1 MKRVKGRKRAAPSRA
16 QRETQ
21 ALQSLAKKRRAF
33 EPLLAQIVAGV
44 LHAYGPGADAG
55 SVAGLLPDQTRERKW
70 IEVGSGLGQLRS
82 LLPPEVLDVVTHTEL
97 SKALSR
103 GFVERCPE
111 ARVLVANVTRLPFE
125 TEGVD
130 AVLGLCAFDSF
141 PAPEK
146 AAREIG
152 RVLRAGGRFVHFL
165 DAATNV
171 EPILIEL
178 VGRGRLPLPNFLA
191 DAALL
196 EPALLDLDELSH
208 LCGPYHDL
216 LSVPV
221 ENFQLVTAMLVRAGH
236 PMAKILEGYSAPFL
250 KRPFDSLLAARAFV
264 ALTSDLRNSRPMNQA
279 LTSLVS
285 TLRQPPYS
293 QYIPFELLA
302 HSSLAHFESR
312 LKEYFGADFGFV
324 PRLSAVVYAR
334 AFDPSRGEPL
344 RAHVRRVG
352 IVQNSVSWP
361 APVGIPARQLKV
373 DLPSPEMPEATPD
386 SHILREAAVYAF
398 VAERT
403 GAG

>member
-1 MKRVKGRKRAAPSRA
+1 
-16 QRETQ
+16 
-21 ALQSLAKKRRAF
+21 L
-33 EPLLAQIVAGV
+33 
-44 LHAYGPGADAG
+44 
-55 SVAGLLPDQTRERKW
+55 
-70 IEVGSGLGQLRS
+70 
-82 LLPPEVLDVVTHTEL
+82 
-97 SKALSR
+97 
-103 GFVERCPE
+103 VERYPE
-111 ARVLVANVTRLPFE
+111 ARVVAADVARLPFE
-125 TEGVD
+125 SEGVD

-141 PAPEK
+141 PAPAA

-178 VGRGRLPLPNFLA
+178 VGAGRLPLPNFLA

-216 LSVPV
+216 LSVPA
-221 ENFQLVTAMLVRAGH
+221 ENFALVTAMLVRAGH
-236 PMAKILEGYSAPFL
+236 PMATMLQRYSAPFL
-250 KRPFDSLLAARAFV
+250 RRPFDSLRAARAFV

-285 TLRQPPYS
+285 TLRHPPYL
-293 QYIPFELLA
+293 QHLPFELVA

-312 LKEYFGADFGFV
+312 LKGYFGADFGFV

-334 AFDPSRGEPL
+334 TFEPSRGEPL

-361 APVGIPARQLKV
+361 APVGVPARDLKV
-373 DLPSPEMPEATPD
+373 DLPSTELPGATPD
-386 SHILREAAVYAF
+386 SHILREAAVFAF
-398 VAERT
+398 VAER
-403 GAG
+403 AGPG

>member
-1 MKRVKGRKRAAPSRA
+1 MSAAKRKETAPSRA
-16 QRETQ
+16 QRERQ
-21 ALQSLAKKRRAF
+21 ALQSLAEKRRAF
-33 EPLLAQIVAGV
+33 APLLTQIVAGV
-44 LHAYGPGADAG
+44 LHAHGPDAG
-55 SVAGLLPDQTRERKW
+55 AAATGSRPQVHRRERKW

-82 LLPPEVLDVVTHTEL
+82 LLPPDVLDWMTHTEL
-97 SKALSR
+97 SKSLTR
-103 GFVERCPE
+103 GFIERYPE
-111 ARVLVANVTRLPFE
+111 ARVLAADVRRLPFDS
-125 TEGVD
+125 EGVD

-141 PAPEK
+141 PAPAKSAQEI
-146 AAREIG
+146 ARI
-152 RVLRAGGRFVHFL
+152 LRPGGRFIHFL

-171 EPILIEL
+171 EPILVEL
-178 VGRGRLPLPNFLA
+178 LESGRLPLPNFIA

-196 EPALLDLDELSH
+196 EPALLELGELSH

-221 ENFQLVTAMLVRAGH
+221 ENFELVTAMLVRAGH
-236 PMAKILEGYSAPFL
+236 PMARILEAYSAPFL
-250 KRPFDSLLAARAFV
+250 KRPFNALLAARAFV

-285 TLRQPPYS
+285 TLRRPPYS

-302 HSSLAHFESR
+302 HSSLAHFESS
-312 LKEYFGADFGFV
+312 LKGYFGADFGFV

-334 AFDPSRGEPL
+334 AFEPSRGEPL

-361 APVGIPARQLKV
+361 APVGVPARHLKL
-373 DLPSPEMPEATPD
+373 DLPNLEVPDPTPD
-386 SHILREAAVYAF
+386 THILREAAVYAF

-403 GAG
+403 AAG

>member
-1 MKRVKGRKRAAPSRA
+1 LKAAKRKKAAPPRA
-16 QRETQ
+16 QRERQ
-21 ALQSLAKKRRAF
+21 ALQSLAQKRRAF

-44 LHAYGPGADAG
+44 LHAHGPEPGAAATG
-55 SVAGLLPDQTRERKW
+55 SRPQEQRRERRW

-82 LLPPEVLDVVTHTEL
+82 LLPSDVLDCVTHTEL
-97 SKALSR
+97 SKSLTR
-103 GFVERCPE
+103 GFVERYPE
-111 ARVLVANVTRLPFE
+111 ARVLAADVGRLPFDS
-125 TEGVD
+125 EGVD

-141 PAPEK
+141 PAPAK
-146 AAREIG
+146 AAREIA
-152 RVLRAGGRFVHFL
+152 RVLRPGGRFIHFL
-165 DAATNV
+165 DAATNI
-171 EPILIEL
+171 EPILVALLE
-178 VGRGRLPLPNFLA
+178 GDRLPLPNFIA

-221 ENFQLVTAMLVRAGH
+221 KNFELVTAMLVRAAH
-236 PMAKILEGYSAPFL
+236 PMAKILEAYSAPFL
-250 KRPFDSLLAARAFV
+250 KRPFNSLLAARAFV
-264 ALTSDLRNSRPMNQA
+264 ALTSDLKNSRPMNQA

-285 TLRQPPYS
+285 TLRRPPYS

-302 HSSLAHFESR
+302 HSSLAHFESS
-312 LKEYFGADFGFV
+312 LNGYFGADFGFV

-334 AFDPSRGEPL
+334 AFEPSRGEPL

-361 APVGIPARQLKV
+361 APVGVPARHLKP
-373 DLPSPEMPEATPD
+373 DLPSLEVPDATPD

-398 VAERT
+398 VAEKT
-403 GAG
+403 GT